1 MSSKG
6 TSDSRHQLFFNVG
19 CVFTYFLE
27 VFFSL
32 LFYFRLSNSKSKR
45 KAGVPAI
52 VAFLPFLSFTA
63 NYMFQEPLVMA
74 VFFFRVSLQLLRENQ
89 DTHIRWELSL
99 ETSLSTIY
107 NGPFSFSFFAHPLL
121 RWRFI
126 ERRKKKRVFFPFFY
140 YCYSSATKHKH
151 THTHT
156 HLCFL
161 GKMFMV
167 SMLYGACLRL
177 RYFDML
183 KCRNDEKKENVR
195 LFRFSLDLNSLSRFF
210 LPSQSLLASFFL
222 SCVCVTLLCFLLLFF
237 LTCFYTWT
245 MCVSSIHKRQCN
257 HSDRKHG

>member
-1 MSSKG
+1 MNELFFFSCLCVRVCSFLFAVFWSSLFCDVILHEAPFFASSFFPSSILWVSSKG

-156 HLCFL
+156 HICVFL
-161 GKMFMV
+161 AKCSWCPCCMV
-167 SMLYGACLRL
+167 HV
-177 RYFDML
+177 F
-183 KCRNDEKKENVR
+183 
-195 LFRFSLDLNSLSRFF
+195 
-210 LPSQSLLASFFL
+210 
-222 SCVCVTLLCFLLLFF
+222 VCVI
-237 LTCFYTWT
+237 
-245 MCVSSIHKRQCN
+245 SIC
-257 HSDRKHG
+257 